1 MGLKE
6 IPPELAES
14 VHRLGTD
21 NGKALAVI
29 IDDPELRDE
38 ARLRAA
44 IAARDVF
51 GQAGV
56 AVYPTVERAVR
67 SMGAYVRYLEERRA
81 LQVDAPPAGAGRW
94 RGRR

>member
-6 IPPELAES
+6 IPQEFAEA

-21 NGKALAVI
+21 NGKALAIV

-44 IAARDVF
+44 IAARDLF
-51 GQAGV
+51 GRVGV
-56 AVYPTVERAVR
+56 ALYPTVERAVH
-67 SMGAYVRYLEERRA
+67 SMSAYVRYQQERRA
-81 LQVDAPPAGAGRW
+81 L
-94 RGRR
+94 